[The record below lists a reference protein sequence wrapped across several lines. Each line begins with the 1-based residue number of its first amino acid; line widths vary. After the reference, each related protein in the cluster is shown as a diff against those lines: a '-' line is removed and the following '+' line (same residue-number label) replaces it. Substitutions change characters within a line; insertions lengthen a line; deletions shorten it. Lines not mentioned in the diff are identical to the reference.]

1 LLKTK
6 NILIVLIILTFNQT
20 LFSQSTLKNLNSEIN
35 LFYRYYVIDG
45 KVNYSEILLNK
56 QHLDNLVEKI
66 SSLNRKSFSAN
77 EEKAYWINLYN
88 LLTIKTIVENYPV
101 NSPMDING
109 MFNSLNHKV
118 GDEDLTLNEIE
129 KNKLLNKFHDP
140 RIHFAIVCGAVS
152 CPELIDQAYEG
163 NKLDKQLV
171 DRAKSILNNPKHVR
185 IDYGNKTVFLNE
197 IFKWYKNDF
206 VRNNN
211 SILSFINQYRI
222 KKIPA
227 GFTIKYEKYNWE
239 LNDYKSP
246 NMQNEHISL
255 QAYTPSALFHK
266 GEYELK
272 VFNNL
277 YTQTAFFDEGNKKVD
292 LSSRSTFF
300 TSSFSFLYG
309 YSNNLN
315 IGLEFWI
322 KSVRYDATGSSPFSL
337 FQFESDQQ
345 SRTVLSHIG
354 PKIKFA
360 PFHNGLL
367 KNASVQSTFLIP
379 VTGSLEGTGTS
390 PFVAFDSFIFINQLF
405 YDTKISDEFSFF
417 SEIAAWYRIDRNLK
431 GKSNRLELPVKFFIS
446 WYPTDMMTL
455 YISNEFAYQWQ
466 GSFTGYYLQG
476 GLGLKYQLFPF
487 LELETLLTDF
497 YFGQS
502 AGAGSTVNFGFRII
516 N

>member
-1 LLKTK
+1 MLNKK
-6 NILIVLIILTFNQT
+6 NMFITLMVLYFNQT
-20 LFSQSTLKNLNSEIN
+20 LFSQSTIKDLNSEIN
-35 LFYRYYVIDG
+35 LFYKYYIIGD

-56 QHLDNLVEKI
+56 QHLDNLVKKI
-66 SSLNRKSFSAN
+66 SGLDRKSFTAN
-77 EEKAYWINLYN
+77 EGKAYWINLYN

-101 NSPMDING
+101 ISPIDING
-109 MFNSLNHKV
+109 MFNSIKHKV

-140 RIHFAIVCGAVS
+140 RIHFAIVCAAVS
-152 CPELIDQAYEG
+152 CPQIIDNAYEAVE
-163 NKLDKQLV
+163 LDKQLNERTKV
-171 DRAKSILNNPKHVR
+171 IVNNQKHVKV
-185 IDYGNKTVFLNE
+185 DYENKTVLLNE
-197 IFKWYKNDF
+197 IFKWYENDF
-206 VRNNN
+206 VKKGQ
-211 SILSFINQYRI
+211 SILGFINKYRN

-227 GFTIKYEKYNWE
+227 DFTIEFNKYNWE
-239 LNDYKSP
+239 LNDYKSSGLI
-246 NMQNEHISL
+246 NEHSSL

-277 YTQTAFFDEGNKKVD
+277 YTQTAFFDEGNDKVD
-292 LSSRSTFF
+292 LSNRSTFF

-315 IGLEFWI
+315 IGFEFWI
-322 KSVRYDATGSSPFSL
+322 KSVRYDAAGSSPFSL
-337 FQFESDQQ
+337 FQFESNEL

-367 KNASVQSTFLIP
+367 KNASIQSTFLFPIA
-379 VTGSLEGTGTS
+379 SDLEGTEDS
-390 PFVAFDSFIFINQLF
+390 PFVGYDSFIFLNQLF
-405 YDTKISDEFSFF
+405 YDKELSSDFSFF
-417 SEIAAWYRIDRNLK
+417 SEIAAWYRIDRKLN
-431 GKSNRLELPVKFFIS
+431 GKSNRLELPVKLIFS
-446 WYPTDMMTL
+446 WYPTDMLTL
-455 YISNEFAYQWQ
+455 YATNEFAYQWQ

-476 GLGLKYQLFPF
+476 GLGLKYQLFPY

>member
-1 LLKTK
+1 MLNIK
-6 NILIVLIILTFNQT
+6 NVFISLIVLYFNQT
-20 LFSQSTLKNLNSEIN
+20 LFSQSTIKDLNSEIN
-35 LFYRYYVIDG
+35 LFYQYYVIGD

-56 QHLDNLVEKI
+56 QQLDNLVKKI
-66 SSLNRKSFSAN
+66 SGLNRKSFTAN

-101 NSPMDING
+101 TSPMDING
-109 MFNSLNHKV
+109 MFNSIKHKV

-152 CPELIDQAYEG
+152 CPPIIDRAYEAS
-163 NKLDKQLV
+163 KLDKQL
-171 DRAKSILNNPKHVR
+171 DERAKVIVNNQKHVKVN
-185 IDYGNKTVFLNE
+185 YENKTVLLNE
-197 IFKWYKNDF
+197 IFKWYENDF
-206 VRNNN
+206 VKGDK
-211 SILSFINQYRI
+211 SVLSYINQYRI
-222 KKIPA
+222 KKIPT
-227 GFTIKYEKYNWE
+227 GFTIEYKKYDWE
-239 LNDYKSP
+239 LNDYKSSGFT
-246 NMQNEHISL
+246 NEHSSL

-277 YTQTAFFDEGNKKVD
+277 YTQTAFFDEGNNKVD
-292 LSSRSTFF
+292 LSNRSTFF

-309 YSNNLN
+309 YSHNLN
-315 IGLEFWI
+315 IGFEFWI
-322 KSVRYDATGSSPFSL
+322 KSVRYDAAGSSPFSL
-337 FQFESDQQ
+337 FQFESNEL

-367 KNASVQSTFLIP
+367 KNVSIQSTFLIP
-379 VTGSLEGTGTS
+379 IAGSLEGTDSS
-390 PFVAFDSFIFINQLF
+390 PFVAFNSFIFLNQFF
-405 YDTKISDEFSFF
+405 YDKEISSEFSFF
-417 SEIAAWYRIDRNLK
+417 SEIAAWYRIDRNLN

-446 WYPTDMMTL
+446 WYPTDMLTL
-455 YISNEFAYQWQ
+455 YLSNEFAYQWQ

-476 GLGLKYQLFPF
+476 GLGLKYQLFPY